1 MNAHLLTVFA
11 QICVT
16 IGTSI
21 PCSIDV
27 VHATITQCCGMSDT
41 REVICFV
48 DQFEEHGPVVEG
60 KFFVPL
66 YPSPYLL
73 PSPSW
78 PAGISYLNFSQ
89 HCRGSI
95 THIPLT

>member
-1 MNAHLLTVFA
+1 MTRNVPEFTHVHNTLDHEENVRRVMNAHLLTVFA

-66 YPSPYLL
+66 
-73 PSPSW
+73 
-78 PAGISYLNFSQ
+78 
-89 HCRGSI
+89 
-95 THIPLT
+95 